1 MLYAYILTRH
11 SIGAVEV
18 QKVSMDNST
27 TQEERQFEGQITG
40 RQELWGARV
49 FLLEASGGLQT
60 LREQMTREIGPE
72 FASDILYRTGF
83 ASAERFMASVV
94 GTHDIVGTEEAS
106 EVRTT
111 LTAAFA
117 LLTEAGYGIIR
128 WDEARGRAGE
138 IAVTVQGSVEGE
150 ALRELSG
157 RAGTACDILR
167 GLLRGIVQSLPPT
180 MGFPTGL
187 LECVEIQCI
196 ANDDPECRFVV
207 ATQEHLTRHGY
218 RVGESVSS
226 SVRET
231 LLRLNRQLEDVLEAA
246 QRDTLTGLYNRA
258 HFESVLRNKIEYA
271 NRRTDT
277 LAVAMIDMDGFKQ
290 VNDTQGHGMGDIA
303 LRQVGHLLASQ
314 ARDTDTVA
322 RYGGDEFALL
332 MPGTSVEA
340 ALAVADRIRRQLEE
354 LQEGMELPVSLS
366 IGIAACP
373 EDATSMAELI
383 DLADTAMY
391 LAKESGG
398 NRVKHYVAA
407 DDSRG
412 TTQKRLRKPRTRPVA
427 SVQALPEKSS
437 RVPLDFPD

>member
-1 MLYAYILTRH
+1 M
-11 SIGAVEV
+11 G
-18 QKVSMDNST
+18 NST
-27 TQEERQFEGQITG
+27 IQDGRLLEGQITG
-40 RQELWGARV
+40 RRELWGARV
-49 FLLEASGGLQT
+49 FLLEASGGFHT
-60 LREQMTREIGPE
+60 LREQMTREIGSE
-72 FASDILYRTGF
+72 FTSDILYRTGF

-94 GTHDIVGTEEAS
+94 GTQDVVGTEEAS

-117 LLTEAGYGIIR
+117 LLTEAGYGAVR
-128 WDEARGRAGE
+128 WDEARGRIGE
-138 IAVTVQGSVEGE
+138 IAVTVQNSVEGE
-150 ALRELSG
+150 ALREQAG
-157 RAGTACDILR
+157 RVGASCDILR

-180 MGFPTGL
+180 IGFPTGI

-196 ANDDPECRFVV
+196 ANEDVECRFVI
-207 ATQEHLTRHGY
+207 ATQEHLIRHGY

-258 HFESVLRNKIEYA
+258 HFESVLRTKIEYA

-314 ARDTDTVA
+314 ARDTDIVA
-322 RYGGDEFALL
+322 RYGGDEFAWL

-340 ALAVADRIRRQLEE
+340 AMAVADRIRRQLEE
-354 LQEGMELPVSLS
+354 LQMGMELPISLS

-373 EDATSMAELI
+373 EDAASMADLI
-383 DLADTAMY
+383 DLADAAMY

-398 NRVKHYVAA
+398 NRVNRYTAS

-412 TTQKRLRKPRTRPVA
+412 STDKRLRKPRTRA
-427 SVQALPEKSS
+427 IAAAQAPPEKNT
-437 RVPLDFPD
+437 RIPLDFPD